1 MILLVLFAHIM
12 RRMLFMYFSI
22 VRRSAA
28 CASRVSE
35 SASLMI
41 TTERLELLHMQNLT
55 LELLLGVEVDLLRLS
70 NLLEDILDNDAVVHS
85 NVGGGELNVVVG
97 LHDVDI
103 ELAVGGG
110 DKDTL
115 INAELRVR

>member
-1 MILLVLFAHIM
+1 
-12 RRMLFMYFSI
+12 
-22 VRRSAA
+22 
-28 CASRVSE
+28 
-35 SASLMI
+35 MI